1 MVKDSFFTTHFLTE
15 MLDGKWNYLS
25 AKILTY
31 EGPIKIEDVNYIC
44 LLLFLNEIF
53 SELGNEVELIV
64 KKHPEEALQL
74 MNILYGN
81 LNNVELHLLVG
92 LPNND

>member
-1 MVKDSFFTTHFLTE
+1 M
-15 MLDGKWNYLS
+15 
-25 AKILTY
+25 
-31 EGPIKIEDVNYIC
+31 NYIC
-44 LLLFLNEIF
+44 LLFFLNAIF

-92 LPNND
+92 LSNNEYFIGD

>member
-1 MVKDSFFTTHFLTE
+1 M
-15 MLDGKWNYLS
+15 
-25 AKILTY
+25 
-31 EGPIKIEDVNYIC
+31 NYIC
-44 LLLFLNEIF
+44 LLFFLNEIF

-92 LPNND
+92 LSNNEYFIGD

>member
-1 MVKDSFFTTHFLTE
+1 M
-15 MLDGKWNYLS
+15 NC
-25 AKILTY
+25 
-31 EGPIKIEDVNYIC
+31 IC
-44 LLLFLNEIF
+44 PLLFLNKIF

-81 LNNVELHLLVG
+81 LNNVELHLMVG
-92 LPNND
+92 LSNN